1 MGLVLVDQRG
11 HRKWHRRARNIRC
24 QANNIEPFS
33 CCAEA
38 PNELYQLIKEFTDKK
53 NSTKKGILSQ
63 LKQIK
68 IQGPTDFSVNFD
80 KYSYQQESNDQ

>member
-1 MGLVLVDQRG
+1 MTMKEL
-11 HRKWHRRARNIRC
+11 I
-24 QANNIEPFS
+24 QAEIDKIPEQ
-33 CCAEA
+33 EL
-38 PNELYQLIKEFTDKK
+38 NEVYQLIKDFTDKK

-80 KYSYQQESNDQ
+80 KYSYQQELDEQ

>member
-1 MGLVLVDQRG
+1 MTFKQL
-11 HRKWHRRARNIRC
+11 I
-24 QANNIEPFS
+24 QAEIDKIPE
-33 CCAEA
+33 EEL
-38 PNELYQLIKEFTDKK
+38 NELYQLIKEFTDKK

-68 IQGPTDFSVNFD
+68 IQRPTDLSVNFD

>member
-1 MGLVLVDQRG
+1 MTVKEL
-11 HRKWHRRARNIRC
+11 I
-24 QANNIEPFS
+24 QAEIDKIPE
-33 CCAEA
+33 EEL
-38 PNELYQLIKEFTDKK
+38 NELYQLIKEFTDKK

-68 IQGPTDFSVNFD
+68 IQRPTDLSVNFD

>member
-1 MGLVLVDQRG
+1 MTFKQL
-11 HRKWHRRARNIRC
+11 I
-24 QANNIEPFS
+24 QAEIDKIPE
-33 CCAEA
+33 EEL
-38 PNELYQLIKEFTDKK
+38 NELYQLIKEFIDKK

-68 IQGPTDFSVNFD
+68 IQRPTDLSVNFD

>member
-1 MGLVLVDQRG
+1 MTTKEL
-11 HRKWHRRARNIRC
+11 I
-24 QANNIEPFS
+24 QAEIDKIPEQ
-33 CCAEA
+33 EL
-38 PNELYQLIKEFTDKK
+38 NELYQLIKDFTNKK

-80 KYSYQQESNDQ
+80 KYLYQQESDEQ

>member
-1 MGLVLVDQRG
+1 MTMKEL
-11 HRKWHRRARNIRC
+11 I
-24 QANNIEPFS
+24 QAEIDKIPEQ
-33 CCAEA
+33 EL
-38 PNELYQLIKEFTDKK
+38 NEVYQLIKDFTDKK

-80 KYSYQQESNDQ
+80 KYLYQQGLDDK

>member
-1 MGLVLVDQRG
+1 MTFKQL
-11 HRKWHRRARNIRC
+11 I
-24 QANNIEPFS
+24 QAEIDKIPE
-33 CCAEA
+33 EEL
-38 PNELYQLIKEFTDKK
+38 NELYQWIKEFTDKK

-68 IQGPTDFSVNFD
+68 IQGTTDFSVNFD